1 MNVAEWPRR
10 KFAFGPFTLL
20 PDRQLLLNGDVPLR
34 IGGRALDILT
44 ALVERPGELVTKR
57 ELMARAWPT
66 TVVDESNLKVNMAGL
81 RRVLGEGVGDPQ
93 FIATVVGR
101 GYRFVADVLSP
112 GPAGASDP
120 SDPADPT
127 ASAMADERPLRRH
140 NLPTGTTRIVGRA
153 EAIATLRQD
162 LDGARLVSLVGPGG
176 IGKTTVALAVAQ
188 GALPSL
194 KDGAWLVDLAPLK
207 DPSLV
212 PNAIATALGMAAH
225 SANMLAA
232 LCGFLHEREL
242 LLVLDSCEHLVDA
255 AAVCVNRLLAEAP
268 RVRIL
273 VTSREPLC
281 LQSERVRRL
290 PGLETPP
297 APPASSASVSSAS
310 VVSASSSVAP
320 VMDRARALSF
330 PAVELFVERASDRL
344 ESFHLSDADAPAAAE
359 ICRRLDGLALA
370 IELAAT
376 RVDAFGIGEIL
387 ALLNDRF
394 RLLKGRRSGPDRHQT
409 LMATIDWS
417 FDLLSPCDQ
426 TILCRLSV
434 FAGAFTLSS
443 AVAVAAD
450 GGIGPADVVEGV
462 ATLVAKSLLAAE
474 PGEVDLEYRLL
485 DTTRGYASEKL
496 AAHDDPDGVRLR
508 HARHVLELAGHARTD
523 GEALTQADWLAR
535 YGETIADMR
544 TALDWSFSRPAQ
556 AALGVRLTVAAI
568 PLWERLSL
576 LEECRLFVKR
586 ALENSLA
593 TDRTPRDE
601 LTLSL
606 ASGGAQLFTR
616 GPMPEV
622 KALFLQALAIAD
634 GLGRGDLRLECL
646 KRLSEYHLWEG
657 DSRASL
663 EVSAEIRVLASAQG
677 DLAAIANADAHA
689 GSALHYLGDLHQSR
703 RHLED
708 FLASPV
714 QARTGWE
721 TARFQFDQR
730 LEARGSLAFV
740 LWLLGYSDQA
750 IETARRQRAEA
761 RASHYAAPVCS
772 SMVLTSAPLAIYTG
786 DFEDADQSLNF
797 VARYAA
803 EHGLPMWGAMTECV
817 RVKWL
822 LDAGRAVDQ
831 ARYEE
836 TLAMIRDGSLGIRY
850 APFLAN
856 LGHVQSLRG
865 DTEGALASIDEA
877 IALSA
882 RSGQVWGIPEML
894 RLKGSYIEAGRSM
907 GQSPGQSPGWAAAA
921 AECYRQSITMAHQ
934 QAALAWELRS
944 ATNLAA
950 LWSEADAR
958 ADADADVALRDQ
970 ALAQLALIYGRFSEG
985 FDTKDLRKARSVL
998 QAT

>member
-20 PDRQLLLNGDVPLR
+20 PDRQLLLNDDVPLR

-81 RRVLGEGVGDPQ
+81 RRVLGEGVGDPR

-101 GYRFVADVLSP
+101 GYRFVGDVHSP
-112 GPAGASDP
+112 GPAGAAEP
-120 SDPADPT
+120 TDPA
-127 ASAMADERPLRRH
+127 ASATADEPPLRRH

-153 EAIATLRQD
+153 EAIATLRLD

-188 GALPSL
+188 GALPSF

-212 PNAIATALGMAAH
+212 PNAIAIALGLAAH

-232 LCGFLHEREL
+232 LCGYLHEREI

-255 AAVCVNRLLAEAP
+255 AAACVNRLLAEAP

-281 LQSERVRRL
+281 LQGERVRRL

-297 APPASSASVSSAS
+297 APSASSASASAS
-310 VVSASSSVAP
+310 ASAASASAAAP
-320 VMDRARALSF
+320 AMDRAKALSF

-344 ESFHLSDADAPAAAE
+344 ETFHLSDADAPAVAE

-450 GGIGPADVVEGV
+450 DGIGPVDVVEGV

-474 PGEVDLEYRLL
+474 PGEVDLVYRLL

-496 AAHDDPDGVRLR
+496 AARDDPDAVRWR

-523 GEALTQADWLAR
+523 GDALTQAAWIAR

-544 TALDWSFSRPAQ
+544 MALDWSFSRPAH

-586 ALENSLA
+586 ALENSHA

-708 FLASPV
+708 FLNSPV
-714 QARTGWE
+714 HTRTGWE

-740 LWLLGYSDQA
+740 LWLLGHADQA

-761 RASHYAAPVCS
+761 QASHYAAPVCS
-772 SMVLTSAPLAIYTG
+772 SLVLTSAPLAIYTG

-822 LDAGRAVDQ
+822 LDAGGAVDQ
-831 ARYEE
+831 ARYEA

-856 LGHVQSLRG
+856 LGHVQALRG
-865 DTEGALASIDEA
+865 DTEGSMASIDEA

-894 RLKGSYIEAGRSM
+894 RLKGTYIEAGRR
-907 GQSPGQSPGWAAAA
+907 PGWAAAA
-921 AECYRQSITMAHQ
+921 AGCYRESITMAHQ

-950 LWSEADAR
+950 LWSDADAR
-958 ADADADVALRDQ
+958 VDAGADADADVVLRDQ

-998 QAT
+998 QVT